1 MGAVQRKYPLLFE
14 EVEDRAP
21 SLSSLGQGLS
31 SHLLYT
37 AGFTW
42 HLSQVICTQKRQ
54 CRGSWSAPES
64 PSSLPAATWFHEV
77 IHVGFLWPRG
87 LGQWQSVCKE
97 CEDLQLLGNGWGS
110 CLTAVWLFSSP
121 ASPAF
126 WCGICSVLV
135 PSLPLKSS
143 LVIWTC
149 DIFHPWDAL
158 SSFCFDIGD
167 AFKKILFVFTWD
179 VAHCCQ
185 KLNLI
190 HYYGVLRLGK
200 NPRGNL
206 MWMKKHNPKDIKKD
220 NLVMRGCGK
229 QTRIL
234 IFVSWTPK
242 CSHLI
247 IRKFEDSS
255 TK

>member
-1 MGAVQRKYPLLFE
+1 MGVQFRESTHFCLRRSNTGLQVLAALGKVCPPICFILQGLHAPFTGYLYPGEAVQRELE
-14 EVEDRAP
+14 CTRI
-21 SLSSLGQGLS
+21 SL
-31 SHLLYT
+31 
-37 AGFTW
+37 
-42 HLSQVICTQKRQ
+42 
-54 CRGSWSAPES
+54 E
-64 PSSLPAATWFHEV
+64 PSSCYMISWCATCWFFMARRV
-77 IHVGFLWPRG
+77 RTVAKCVQGMWRFTASGKWVGFL
-87 LGQWQSVCKE
+87 SNCCV
-97 CEDLQLLGNGWGS
+97 
-110 CLTAVWLFSSP
+110 TFSSP
-121 ASPAF
+121 ASPVF

-247 IRKFEDSS
+247 IWKFEDSS
-255 TK
+255 T